1 MGWAGIIG
9 KARRRD
15 ATDGAQAQPLSRPRG
30 RSGGD
35 GAAGSGAARPGLV
48 AGTAVAT
55 PEGWRAV
62 ETLSVGERVL
72 TFDGGAQEVRHVSRR
87 LWPGPGIGA
96 PQPLVRLPSGLVGNA
111 APLLLMPGQDV
122 MVESDAAEEA
132 WGDPFALVR
141 ASALVGAAG
150 GGYVL
155 SEAPVVV
162 VTLGCTE
169 DEMLFVAGQAL
180 VHAEAAGRA
189 SPWTLDEAVA
199 AGRPRY
205 RTLDAQEARLLT
217 AELCTARRQE
227 RDLPLM

>member
-1 MGWAGIIG
+1 MGGW
-9 KARRRD
+9 
-15 ATDGAQAQPLSRPRG
+15 LRG
-30 RSGGD
+30 SVIVL
-35 GAAGSGAARPGLV
+35 GLGV

-55 PEGWRAV
+55 PEGWRPV
-62 ETLSVGERVL
+62 ETLSVGEQVL

-87 LWPGPGIGA
+87 LWPGPGLPA
-96 PQPLVRLPSGLVGNA
+96 PQPVVRLPAGLVGNA

-141 ASALVGAAG
+141 ASALVGTAG
-150 GGYVL
+150 GELVL
-155 SEAPVVV
+155 PEAPVVV

-169 DEMLFVAGQAL
+169 DEMLFVAGQAV

-199 AGRPRY
+199 VGRPRY

-217 AELCTARRQE
+217 AELGMACQPPRG
-227 RDLPLM
+227 LSPM